1 MRSFQEG
8 AVRSSASKNRKR
20 ESLDGLLCGRHSSIE
35 HNSSNSVEIKA
46 NEDRERKHLLLRKQ
60 IATAANVQTRI
71 IPMSVACKL
80 KLKQDIHNFQQKQ
93 R

>member
-20 ESLDGLLCGRHSSIE
+20 ESLDGLLCGRHSSIKN
-35 HNSSNSVEIKA
+35 NSSNSVEIKA
-46 NEDRERKHLLLRKQ
+46 NEDRESERKHLLLRKQ

-80 KLKQDIHNFQQKQ
+80 KLKQDINNFQQK
-93 R
+93 

>member
-1 MRSFQEG
+1 M
-8 AVRSSASKNRKR
+8 
-20 ESLDGLLCGRHSSIE
+20 CGRHSSIK

-46 NEDRERKHLLLRKQ
+46 NEDHERKQ
-60 IATAANVQTRI
+60 IDAAANVQKRI

>member
-1 MRSFQEG
+1 M
-8 AVRSSASKNRKR
+8 
-20 ESLDGLLCGRHSSIE
+20 DGLLCGRHSSIK

-60 IATAANVQTRI
+60 IDAAANVQKRI
-71 IPMSVACKL
+71 ILMSVACKL